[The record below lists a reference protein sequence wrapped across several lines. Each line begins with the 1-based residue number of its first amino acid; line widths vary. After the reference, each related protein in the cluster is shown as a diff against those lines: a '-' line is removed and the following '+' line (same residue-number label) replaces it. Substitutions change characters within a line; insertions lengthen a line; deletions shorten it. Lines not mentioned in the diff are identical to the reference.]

1 MPVVLCVWF
10 LPLQGVV
17 NLLPL
22 LLEASLVQPVCN
34 HSLLSFCRAISG
46 MWNLGQKGGGKE
58 GVSVEAALAAGKL
71 ASSQRVGGQLHALP
85 MATGE
90 GPATARLSL
99 SQ

>member
-1 MPVVLCVWF
+1 
-10 LPLQGVV
+10 
-17 NLLPL
+17 
-22 LLEASLVQPVCN
+22 
-34 HSLLSFCRAISG
+34 